1 MIATNAQKEASGT
14 NGKLASAALET
25 GPFGLIDIETGN
37 TVGSF
42 SSEQKALLAVAA
54 TARQYGSGSNAML
67 SLSLFREDVPPEQ
80 GFIADGA
87 DLVRRALAAAGAP
100 GIAER
105 PASVRQP
112 R

>member
-1 MIATNAQKEASGT
+1 MTATNGQKESAGA
-14 NGKLASAALET
+14 NGKLAAAALET

-42 SSEQKALLAVAA
+42 SSEQEALFAVAA
-54 TARQYGSGSNAML
+54 IARQYGSGSNAVL

-87 DLVRRALAAAGAP
+87 ALVRRALAAASAP
-100 GIAER
+100 AVAER
-105 PASVRQP
+105 PAAVRQP